1 MSFAMW
7 TPIST
12 PPKKAGTCLVGNQDT
27 NQVYVARYMPIK
39 RERMKTAS
47 GTQDADTCLNSRQMD
62 QPRTNLG
69 FAPIA
74 GARFQYLKGSK
85 NEN

>member
-27 NQVYVARYMPIK
+27 HQVYVARYMPIK
-39 RERMKTAS
+39 REW
-47 GTQDADTCLNSRQMD
+47 
-62 QPRTNLG
+62 
-69 FAPIA
+69 
-74 GARFQYLKGSK
+74 RFPSLDKSFEIQVWA
-85 NEN
+85 EMPTI

>member
-27 NQVYVARYMPIK
+27 HQVYVARYMPIK
-39 RERMKTAS
+39 REW
-47 GTQDADTCLNSRQMD
+47 
-62 QPRTNLG
+62 
-69 FAPIA
+69 
-74 GARFQYLKGSK
+74 RFPSLDKSFEIQGL
-85 NEN
+85 